1 MFNLKFIIEDP
12 VVLYALIIIV
22 IAFAYQIFHLIYL
35 RKKFARC
42 KTTYSADASYELPP
56 VSVVLCLRDDYSTLK
71 SDIPILLNQEYPD
84 YEIVIVNFSTNAT
97 YAEKIDTWSK
107 QNSKL
112 TVVRINQSDNFNCS
126 KVYPLAL
133 GIKSARNDI
142 ILLTDS
148 NCRPTS
154 IHWIRSM
161 VSKYSQS
168 HTNVAGISNY
178 EKRGSFA
185 NKFMRYEMAL
195 YNINLFSYLKAVGN
209 YHVDTKNFMFNKKDF
224 LSQKDLPSFFTVSN
238 DGSAILSR
246 LANKA
251 QTGTM
256 INDYAQIQDNRQ
268 YSFGAWFATVSSRYS
283 NYKFIKPLP
292 KFVKGLF
299 VTTTFLF
306 VLMAIWFMYYTGF
319 NLLIGIFC
327 LLLSLVRIAV
337 WFITTKKSLV
347 DIGQKDLNFDIVLYD
362 FILTFFRPALYV
374 SASIRHNKLW
384 S

>member
-178 EKRGSFA
+178 EKKGSFA
-185 NKFMRYEMAL
+185 N
-195 YNINLFSYLKAVGN
+195 
-209 YHVDTKNFMFNKKDF
+209 
-224 LSQKDLPSFFTVSN
+224 
-238 DGSAILSR
+238 
-246 LANKA
+246 
-251 QTGTM
+251 
-256 INDYAQIQDNRQ
+256 
-268 YSFGAWFATVSSRYS
+268 
-283 NYKFIKPLP
+283 
-292 KFVKGLF
+292 
-299 VTTTFLF
+299 
-306 VLMAIWFMYYTGF
+306 
-319 NLLIGIFC
+319 
-327 LLLSLVRIAV
+327 
-337 WFITTKKSLV
+337 
-347 DIGQKDLNFDIVLYD
+347 
-362 FILTFFRPALYV
+362 
-374 SASIRHNKLW
+374 
-384 S
+384 

>member
-1 MFNLKFIIEDP
+1 MDVAA
-12 VVLYALIIIV
+12 VV
-22 IAFAYQIFHLIYL
+22 F
-35 RKKFARC
+35 
-42 KTTYSADASYELPP
+42 
-56 VSVVLCLRDDYSTLK
+56 
-71 SDIPILLNQEYPD
+71 
-84 YEIVIVNFSTNAT
+84 FSTTVNHLGLISAIES
-97 YAEKIDTWSK
+97 AIKHRLWILDCPKCLSFWSV
-107 QNSKL
+107 L
-112 TVVRINQSDNFNCS
+112 
-126 KVYPLAL
+126 VYGLSGDGMAANPSCLARL
-133 GIKSARNDI
+133 LAISI
-142 ILLTDS
+142 LSVLLTDS
-148 NCRPTS
+148 NCRPSS

-161 VSKYSQS
+161 VSKYSES

-178 EKRGSFA
+178 EKKGTFA

-195 YNINLFSYLKAVGN
+195 YNINLFSYLKAAGN

-246 LANKA
+246 LVNKA

-256 INDYAQIQDNRQ
+256 INDYAQMQDNRQ

-299 VTTTFLF
+299 VTTTLLS
-306 VLMAIWFMYYTGF
+306 VLMAIWFMYYTCF
-319 NLLIGIFC
+319 NLLICIFC

-337 WFITTKKSLV
+337 WFFTTKKSLV
-347 DIGQKDLNFDIVLYD
+347 DIGQKDLNLDIVLYD
-362 FILTFFRPALYV
+362 FILVFLRPVLYV
-374 SASIRHNKLW
+374 SASIRHNNKLW